1 MMMMDDDL
9 YLYYKI
15 RPCYHVTYPVSML
28 FPWPV
33 PVPLFPVFVVLLGL
47 GQCGDEAG
55 QTEHLLA

>member
-1 MMMMDDDL
+1 MMMMIST
-9 YLYYKI
+9 YII
-15 RPCYHVTYPVSML
+15 RSYHVTYPVSML

-33 PVPLFPVFVVLLGL
+33 PVPLVPVFVVLLGL